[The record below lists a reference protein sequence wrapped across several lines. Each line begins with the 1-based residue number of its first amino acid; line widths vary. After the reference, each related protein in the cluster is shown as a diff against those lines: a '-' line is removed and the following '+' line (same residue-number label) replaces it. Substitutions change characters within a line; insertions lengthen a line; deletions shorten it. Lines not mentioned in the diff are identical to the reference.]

1 MVLAQANTGGVM
13 LYDDYGFRSYRYAI
27 RAAVDEFFAQ
37 MEEKPIVLPTAQAV
51 VIKSGG
57 NPS

>member
-1 MVLAQANTGGVM
+1 M